1 MNASAG
7 IVERIE
13 QGAAPMVVAR
23 FGVHG
28 TRRILASYVTVER
41 RARGEVW

>member
-1 MNASAG
+1 
-7 IVERIE
+7 
-13 QGAAPMVVAR
+13 MVIAR

-41 RARGEVW
+41 R

>member
-1 MNASAG
+1 
-7 IVERIE
+7 
-13 QGAAPMVVAR
+13 MVVAR